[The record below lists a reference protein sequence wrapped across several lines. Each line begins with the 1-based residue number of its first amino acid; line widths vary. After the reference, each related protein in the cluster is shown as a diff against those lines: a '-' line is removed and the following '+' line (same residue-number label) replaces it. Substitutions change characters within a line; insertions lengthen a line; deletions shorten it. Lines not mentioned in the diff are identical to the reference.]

1 MYKNM
6 RKRSNIL
13 LHGVVHAVDQGNDAH
28 QQEQPLPCECEC
40 DEFIGYIVTRC
51 LIPDCVQDLAP
62 LLWCILMLSPVS
74 LNEHLV
80 TVMMAQMLGENII
93 KCFNT

>member
-1 MYKNM
+1 M
-6 RKRSNIL
+6 RKRSNL

-28 QQEQPLPCECEC
+28 QQEQPLPCECE
-40 DEFIGYIVTRC
+40 EFIGYIVKHC
-51 LIPDCVQDLAP
+51 MIPDCVQDLAP

-93 KCFNT
+93 KCLNT

>member
-6 RKRSNIL
+6 RKCSNIA

-28 QQEQPLPCECEC
+28 QQEQPLPCEC
-40 DEFIGYIVTRC
+40 DEFIGYIVTHC

-80 TVMMAQMLGENII
+80 TVIMAQMLGENII